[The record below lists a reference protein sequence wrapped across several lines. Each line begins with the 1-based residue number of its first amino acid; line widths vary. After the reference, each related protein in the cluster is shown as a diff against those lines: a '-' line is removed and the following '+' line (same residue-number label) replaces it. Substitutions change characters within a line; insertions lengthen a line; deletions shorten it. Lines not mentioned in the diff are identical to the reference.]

1 MRQRVSTWSTNVLSN
16 SWWLTADLVSAKL
29 PLMTTT
35 TGPRPARSPG
45 SPGRSRMTADERRDA
60 IVAAATEEF
69 ATGGLVGASTEAIAR
84 RVGVSQPYVFQL
96 FGTKK
101 DLFLAVVR
109 SCFSR
114 VILTFEDAAARWTP
128 GADDCDSA
136 LMAMGLAYK
145 RLLADRTL
153 LLMQLQSYAACSDP
167 DVRSVVREEWA
178 RLYRRVSDVSGASKD
193 EIHQFF
199 AEGMLLNLGAAVGL
213 PGEA

>member
-1 MRQRVSTWSTNVLSN
+1 LGQVTRSTSGDRWDLTTSLVTTKLLAMHGTASRQT
-16 SWWLTADLVSAKL
+16 
-29 PLMTTT
+29 
-35 TGPRPARSPG
+35 
-45 SPGRSRMTADERRDA
+45 RMTADERRDA

-114 VILTFEDAAARWTP
+114 ISLAFEDAAGRWAP
-128 GADDCDSA
+128 GDDDCDSP
-136 LMAMGLAYK
+136 LMAMGIAYK

-153 LLMQLQSYAACSDP
+153 LLVQLQGYAACSDP
-167 DVRSVVREEWA
+167 DVRTAVRYGW
-178 RLYRRVSDVSGASKD
+178 K
-193 EIHQFF
+193 
-199 AEGMLLNLGAAVGL
+199 
-213 PGEA
+213 

>member
-1 MRQRVSTWSTNVLSN
+1 
-16 SWWLTADLVSAKL
+16 
-29 PLMTTT
+29 
-35 TGPRPARSPG
+35 
-45 SPGRSRMTADERRDA
+45 MTADERRES

-101 DLFLAVVR
+101 DLFLAVVD

-114 VILTFEDAAARWTP
+114 IVRAFEDAALYWP
-128 GADDCDSA
+128 GTEDCDSR
-136 LMAMGLAYK
+136 LGAMGLAYK

-167 DVRSVVREEWA
+167 DVRDSVREGWA
-178 RLYRRVSDVSGASKD
+178 RLYRRVVEVSGASRE

-213 PGEA
+213 PGKASTWTLEMFEEGA

>member
-1 MRQRVSTWSTNVLSN
+1 
-16 SWWLTADLVSAKL
+16 VSAKL
-29 PLMTTT
+29 SGVTTT
-35 TGPRPARSPG
+35 SVTNARSVRSTG
-45 SPGRSRMTADERRDA
+45 SSRGSRMTADERRDA

-114 VILTFEDAAARWTP
+114 IIGSFEDAAGRWTP
-128 GADDCDSA
+128 GTDDCDSP

-167 DVRSVVREEWA
+167 DVRTAVREGWA
-178 RLYRRVSDVSGASKD
+178 NLYRRVSEMSGARKD

-213 PGEA
+213 PGEAKTWTLEMFEEGA

>member
-1 MRQRVSTWSTNVLSN
+1 
-16 SWWLTADLVSAKL
+16 
-29 PLMTTT
+29 
-35 TGPRPARSPG
+35 
-45 SPGRSRMTADERRDA
+45 MTADERRDA

-69 ATGGLVGASTEAIAR
+69 AAGGLVGASTEAIAR

-114 VILTFEDAAARWTP
+114 IIGTFEDAAGRWTP
-128 GADDCDSA
+128 GTDDCDSP

-145 RLLADRTL
+145 KLLANRTL
-153 LLMQLQSYAACSDP
+153 LMLQLQSYAACSDP
-167 DVRSVVREEWA
+167 AVRTAVREGWGQ
-178 RLYRRVSDVSGASKD
+178 LYRRVRDVSGASQD
-193 EIHQFF
+193 ELHQFF

-213 PGEA
+213 PGEAKDWTLEMFEGGA

>member
-1 MRQRVSTWSTNVLSN
+1 
-16 SWWLTADLVSAKL
+16 
-29 PLMTTT
+29 MTTAAAT
-35 TGPRPARSPG
+35 ASRPIRSPG
-45 SPGRSRMTADERRDA
+45 STRGVRMTADERRDA

-101 DLFLAVVR
+101 ELFLAVVG

-114 VILTFEDAAARWTP
+114 IILVFESAAARWTP
-128 GADDCDSA
+128 DSDECDTR
-136 LMAMGLAYK
+136 LGAMGLAYK

-153 LLMQLQSYAACSDP
+153 LMMQLQSYAACSDP
-167 DVRSVVREEWA
+167 DVRASVREGWA
-178 RLYRRVSDVSGASKD
+178 QLYRRVVDVSGASKE

-213 PGEA
+213 PGAASGWTLEMFEEGA

>member
-1 MRQRVSTWSTNVLSN
+1 MS
-16 SWWLTADLVSAKL
+16 
-29 PLMTTT
+29 
-35 TGPRPARSPG
+35 
-45 SPGRSRMTADERRDA
+45 ADERRDA

-114 VILTFEDAAARWTP
+114 VTLTFEDAAARWTP
-128 GADDCDSA
+128 GIDDCDSP

-145 RLLADRTL
+145 KLLADRTL
-153 LLMQLQSYAACSDP
+153 LLMQLQAYAAGSDP
-167 DVRSVVREEWA
+167 DVRSVVREEWG
-178 RLYRRVSDVSGASKD
+178 RLYRRVSDVSGASKV

-199 AEGMLLNLGAAVGL
+199 AEGMLLNLGAALGL
-213 PGEA
+213 PGEAKDWTLEMFEEVR

>member
-1 MRQRVSTWSTNVLSN
+1 
-16 SWWLTADLVSAKL
+16 
-29 PLMTTT
+29 
-35 TGPRPARSPG
+35 
-45 SPGRSRMTADERRDA
+45 MTADERRDA

-101 DLFLAVVR
+101 ELFLAVVG

-114 VILTFEDAAARWTP
+114 IILVFEVAAARWTP
-128 GADDCDSA
+128 ESVECDTR
-136 LMAMGLAYK
+136 LGAMGLAYK

-153 LLMQLQSYAACSDP
+153 LQMQLQSYAACSDP
-167 DVRSVVREEWA
+167 DVRTAVRAGWA
-178 RLYRRVSDVSGASKD
+178 RLYRRVVEVSDASRE
-193 EIHQFF
+193 EIHEFF

-213 PGEA
+213 PGAAGKWTLEMFEEGA

>member
-1 MRQRVSTWSTNVLSN
+1 
-16 SWWLTADLVSAKL
+16 VSAKL
-29 PLMTTT
+29 SGVTTT
-35 TGPRPARSPG
+35 SVSNARSVRSTG
-45 SPGRSRMTADERRDA
+45 SSRGSRMTADERRDA

-114 VILTFEDAAARWTP
+114 IIGSFEDAAGRWRP
-128 GADDCDSA
+128 GTDDCDSP

-167 DVRSVVREEWA
+167 DVRTAVREGWA
-178 RLYRRVSDVSGASKD
+178 NLYRRVSEMSGARKD

-213 PGEA
+213 PGEAKTWTLEMFEEGA